1 MTFISFSNFGNIV
14 KIGRICDI
22 MSITV
27 TLVRL
32 DEDMTG
38 LRNIWFGEV
47 KELTFVALVL
57 MLRLDKE
64 MTEFRK
70 ISLYTQARKYRT
82 GKQKFGGFC

>member
-70 ISLYTQARKYRT
+70 ICLYTQARKYRT